1 MVKPS
6 LSKPSLRREALRTA
20 ATRSV
25 GPLERNLEMEPP
37 QGTGDYLRK
46 PTDEFRP
53 DTTNPRW
60 AEIRRP
66 TWEELTGPLEN
77 VKDPE
82 LRKEV
87 EMIHGLKNSM
97 DQVGQ
102 RQPIEAWRNGGWLEI
117 TDGERRYWAGK
128 LLGWTHLD
136 VKVLP
141 ERPARSKLVQFIVN
155 FQRRD
160 LNTRQSLTNLQNILI
175 EAKETGNE
183 VTTGPDFVKLVGFTE
198 TTGFRWWGI
207 LQGPQDVREAIL
219 SGRVQSVRDAYE
231 ISKEGD
237 STKRA
242 AMIQDPATRRSP
254 PPSQTSPSTS
264 KPASSRGRRA
274 QQIRFGN
281 TSSTDTARYLFER
294 LDPEGAFTPT
304 DWSNLNQINKAWRKL
319 IEKLEHQFATG

>member
-6 LSKPSLRREALRTA
+6 LSRPSLRREALRTA

-25 GPLERNLEMEPP
+25 APLERNLEMEPP

-46 PTDEFRP
+46 PIDEFRP

-60 AEIRRP
+60 AETRPP

-77 VKDPE
+77 VKDRE
-82 LRKEV
+82 IRKEV

-97 DQVGQ
+97 HQIGQ
-102 RQPIEAWRNGGWLEI
+102 RQPIEVWRNGSWLEI
-117 TDGERRYWAGK
+117 TDGERRYWAAK

-160 LNTRQSLTNLQNILI
+160 LKPRQALTNLQNILI
-175 EAKETGNE
+175 EAKETGND
-183 VTTGPDFVKLVGFTE
+183 VATGPDFVKLVGFTE

-207 LQGPQDVREAIL
+207 LQGPQDVRDAIL
-219 SGRVQSVRDAYE
+219 SGRIQSVRDAYE
-231 ISKEGD
+231 ITKEDD
-237 STKRA
+237 SAKRA
-242 AMIQDPATRRSP
+242 AMIQDPAASRNPFSSPASP
-254 PPSQTSPSTS
+254 PNPKTTST
-264 KPASSRGRRA
+264 RGRRA

-281 TSSTDTARYLFER
+281 TTSPGAARYLFER
-294 LDPEGAFTPT
+294 ADPEGKFTPT
-304 DWSNLNQINKAWRKL
+304 DWSNLNQINKAWRSL
-319 IEKLEHQFATG
+319 MEKLERQFPTG